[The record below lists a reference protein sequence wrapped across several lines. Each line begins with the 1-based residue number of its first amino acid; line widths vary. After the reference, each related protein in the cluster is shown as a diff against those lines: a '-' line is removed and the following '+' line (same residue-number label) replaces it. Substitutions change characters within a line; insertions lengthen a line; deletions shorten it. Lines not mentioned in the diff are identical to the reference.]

1 MIISIVRILLAT
13 WMFAALAVALLNV
26 RITRQNGNQG
36 NAQELECFGNDEFP
50 HGSPGS
56 LDRLEYYCTYYY
68 EFSGDDCRSAS
79 MPRQGR
85 GVAGEGNNDACGPL
99 YPVSTSQ
106 YKNTVIICF
115 CNWRNCNT
123 RKNVQMMMTEPIT
136 IKGVYGFYST
146 IDNRARDLFQC
157 MKEKFDQAVK
167 KSKKGRKKDGGL
179 PISVGLLVVIIVG
192 SVLLIGTIV
201 VLIPFLRKWHKAR
214 HKKWLEETW
223 EERVRQAAKELNVQ
237 NSKETGETEK
247 AKYDKKTRA
256 GRKALKTL
264 IESKEGSK
272 ESQEKGSKD
281 DLFPMAIG
289 PNEQR
294 PSAEKFSAEP
304 AKGSAEAGGFP
315 ERGFG
320 GFGAPV
326 GRGFSNEA
334 QGMGVQ

>member
-1 MIISIVRILLAT
+1 MPAENILISLFLV
-13 WMFAALAVALLNV
+13 WVFAVLSLALLNEHC
-26 RITRQNGNQG
+26 ITGQGRDREDNQKLQCNGR
-36 NAQELECFGNDEFP
+36 DVFP
-50 HGSPGS
+50 RPHYSGIK
-56 LDRLEYYCTYYY
+56 YCTYYY
-68 EFSGDDCRSAS
+68 NFSNNECGSAS
-79 MPRQGR
+79 IFQGH
-85 GVAGEGNNDACGPL
+85 GVFASEGYDNMCGPL
-99 YPVSTSQ
+99 STAEFK
-106 YKNTVIICF
+106 YTLIICF
-115 CNWRNCNT
+115 CFSKHRCNT
-123 RKNVQMMMTEPIT
+123 SRNVQKMMKNDMMELYDIS
-136 IKGVYGFYST
+136 GYSSVVNDAT
-146 IDNRARDLFQC
+146 KKLFEC
-157 MKEKFDQAVK
+157 MKKDIDK
-167 KSKKGRKKDGGL
+167 NIGNSKKARKKDGGL
-179 PISVGLLVVIIVG
+179 PISVGLLIVIVVG

-237 NSKETGETEK
+237 NSKEAGEPEK

-264 IESKEGSK
+264 IESKGGSK

-294 PSAEKFSAEP
+294 PSAEKFSAG
-304 AKGSAEAGGFP
+304 AGKGSAEAGGFP

-320 GFGAPV
+320 GFGPPV

-334 QGMGVQ
+334 QGMGMQ